1 MPVTTFIATFGAVQ
15 IEAPTPTESVLLDI
29 AVIAALVAAVV
40 VGLVA
45 LSNRRR

>member
-1 MPVTTFIATFGAVQ
+1 MTTFITTVGVAQ

-29 AVIAALVAAVV
+29 AVIAALLAAVV

-45 LSNRRR
+45 LRNRRR